1 MVRAG
6 AAATVGPVSDE
17 HRPSSAGTGYVV
29 APDSGSGPGVVLL
42 HAWWGLTPFFK
53 SLADRLADAGFVALA
68 PDLYGDNQTVAT
80 PDEAEALLAASSPD
94 RAANLVAASVTALH
108 GMPATPDRPVGIVGF
123 SMGASWGL
131 WAAARLPELVSAVS
145 LFYGASD
152 IDLAPAR
159 AAFQG
164 HFAEH
169 DEFVSDDEL
178 VLMEADLRL
187 RDQPVEFH
195 HYAGTG
201 HWFMESD
208 RPAAFVAS
216 AAALAWDRT
225 VQFLHEQLDQPAP
238 AS

>member
-1 MVRAG
+1 MPDR
-6 AAATVGPVSDE
+6 P
-17 HRPSSAGTGYVV
+17 RPSSAGTGYVV
-29 APDSGSGPGVVLL
+29 APDSGFGPGVLLL

-68 PDLYGDNQTVAT
+68 PDLYGDNRTVDT
-80 PDEAEALLAASSPD
+80 PDEAEAKLAASSPD
-94 RAANLVAASVTALH
+94 RAANLVAASVSALH
-108 GMPATPDRPVGIVGF
+108 GMPATPDAPIGIVGF

-131 WAAARLPELVSAVS
+131 WAAARFPELVSAVS

-187 RDQPVEFH
+187 RDQSVEFH
-195 HYAGTG
+195 RYPGTG
-201 HWFMESD
+201 HWFVEED
-208 RPAAFVAS
+208 RPAAYVES
-216 AAALAWDRT
+216 AADLAWDRT
-225 VQFLHEQLDQPAP
+225 IAFLHDHLGGQTAP
-238 AS
+238 DEP